1 MSFPET
7 TMKYAVYEENGL
19 TVWACEGTP
28 EGRWQNVRNPKYLK
42 NPVKRVVPQGGR
54 LVFPNAPLGR
64 EYYGVVGQEME
75 QKINL
80 YGAIIPARKLLP
92 GEIPEDGVR
101 PENTELDGHTVVY
114 GVKGL
119 PEGVTIDDDG
129 NFHGVPTEAGEY
141 FFSGTVRN
149 PEGKDKFTGVLR
161 IQVRV

>member
-1 MSFPET
+1 MSFET
-7 TMKYAVYEENGL
+7 TMKYAVYEKDGQ

-42 NPVKRVVPQGGR
+42 DPVTHAVPQGGQ
-54 LVFPNAPLGR
+54 LVYPNAPIGM

-101 PENTELDGHTVVY
+101 PENTKLEGHTLVY

-119 PEGVTIDDDG
+119 PEGITIDDDG
-129 NFHGVPTEAGEY
+129 NFRGIPTEVGTY
-141 FFSGTVRN
+141 RFSGMVRN
-149 PEGKDKFTGVLR
+149 PEGKNEFSGVLR